1 MRRRALLT
9 FVVASVLG
17 AACGSIGG
25 EAEQASDKA
34 QPAQTA
40 AGRVITPPQ
49 LAGLSLGDPNV
60 VVPAGALNPTVALDR
75 ASDTLYLAF
84 GREVPGPDP
93 DEPVLQAVVAR
104 SADQGKTFSEPV
116 VVNDPA
122 ERVDTSVVSPTH
134 VAVGPRGEV
143 YVLYQHNVD
152 SEYDEHGLS
161 YLRLV
166 RSEDRGVTFSAP
178 AAIAGPDVE
187 GVTTTMS
194 MASLFVAPDG
204 DLFIS
209 FIDDREELAAKMAG
223 VPEPGPHDH
232 DAVPPAVHLRM
243 VRSGDGGRTWGRSV
257 LVAKPMCAC
266 CGTRMAQGGD
276 GPLLATTRSAFLEL
290 KDSYDA
296 VRDPILS
303 ASTDDGAT
311 WSEASKIHDDKFKI
325 SACPDVSA
333 GLSVDST
340 GRLHAAWYTGTEAH
354 PGVFYAISDDDGKTF
369 TKPSTLLTGEWVPY
383 GDVKLAI
390 DGADHAWVAFED
402 RRADQDQI
410 RLVRMDRQG
419 RAAFSKTWTG
429 TAPDLT
435 AGDGFA
441 VVTWGTQGEHDA
453 AGAVGLLVARP
464 GA

>member
-1 MRRRALLT
+1 MQRRALL
-9 FVVASVLG
+9 VLVAVGVLA
-17 AACGSIGG
+17 AACGKGG
-25 EAEQASDKA
+25 DAGDDPQARQSA
-34 QPAQTA
+34 AARVVTPA
-40 AGRVITPPQ
+40 Q
-49 LAGLSLGDPNV
+49 LAGLGLAEPSV
-60 VVPAGALNPTVALDR
+60 VVPAGTRNPTVALDP
-75 ASDTLYLAF
+75 ASGAFYLAWA
-84 GREVPGPDP
+84 REVPGPTP

-104 SADQGKTFSEPV
+104 SNDQGRTFSEPV

-134 VAVGPRGEV
+134 VAVGPGGEV

-152 SEYDEHGLS
+152 SEYDEYGLS

-166 RSEDRGVTFSAP
+166 RSEDGGATFSAP
-178 AAIAGPDVE
+178 VAIAGPDVE

-209 FIDDREELAAKMAG
+209 FIDDREELAAKIAG
-223 VPEPGPHDH
+223 VPEPSAHDH

-243 VRSGDGGRTWGRSV
+243 VRSGDGGRTWGTSV

-266 CGTRMAQGGD
+266 CGTKMAQGGD
-276 GPLLATTRSAFLEL
+276 GPLFATTRSAFLEL

-296 VRDPILS
+296 VRDPVLS
-303 ASTDDGAT
+303 TSADDGAT
-311 WSEASKIHDDKFKI
+311 WSEATKIHDDKFKI
-325 SACPDVSA
+325 SACPDVTA
-333 GLSVDST
+333 GLAVDST

-354 PGVFYAISDDDGKTF
+354 PGVFYATSDDDGKTF
-369 TKPSTLLTGEWVPY
+369 TTPAALLSGEWVPY

-390 DGADHAWVAFED
+390 DGDDHAWVAFED
-402 RRADQDQI
+402 RRTDQDQI
-410 RLVRMDRQG
+410 RLVRMDPEG
-419 RAAFSKTWTG
+419 RAAFSETWAG
-429 TAPDLT
+429 TAPDLA

-453 AGAVGLLVARP
+453 AGALRMLVARP
-464 GA
+464 ST

>member
-1 MRRRALLT
+1 MQRRALLM
-9 FVVASVLG
+9 FVTTSLLV
-17 AACGSIGG
+17 AACGDGG
-25 EAEQASDKA
+25 GGQTSEA

-40 AGRVITPPQ
+40 AGRVVAPAK
-49 LAGLSLGDPNV
+49 LAGLSLADPEV
-60 VVPAGALNPTVALDR
+60 VVPAGARNPTVALDR
-75 ASDTLYLAF
+75 ASGTLYLAF
-84 GREVPGPDP
+84 AREIPGPDP

-104 SADQGKTFSEPV
+104 STDQGRTFSEPV
-116 VVNDPA
+116 VVNDPT

-134 VAVGPRGEV
+134 VAVGPGGEV

-152 SEYDEHGLS
+152 SEYDEYGLS
-161 YLRLV
+161 YLRLA
-166 RSEDRGVTFSAP
+166 RSEDRGATFSAP

-194 MASLFVAPDG
+194 MASLFVAPDS

-209 FIDDREELAAKMAG
+209 FIDDREELAARIAG
-223 VPEPGPHDH
+223 MPEPDAHDH

-243 VRSGDGGRTWGRSV
+243 ARSGDGGRTWGASV

-276 GPLLATTRSAFLEL
+276 GPLFATTRSAFLEL

-311 WSEASKIHDDKFKI
+311 WSEARKIHDDNFKI
-325 SACPDVSA
+325 SACPDVTA
-333 GLSVDST
+333 GLAVDST

-354 PGVFYAISDDDGKTF
+354 PGVFYAVSDDDGKTF

-390 DGADHAWVAFED
+390 DGDDHAWVAFED

-410 RLVRMDRQG
+410 RLVRMDPQG
-419 RAAFSKTWTG
+419 RAAFSKAWTG
-429 TAPDLT
+429 TAPDIT
-435 AGDGFA
+435 AGDASA

-453 AGAVGLLVARP
+453 AGAISLLVARP
-464 GA
+464 GD